1 MKYLKIFLIL
11 LLLCGCSSEKESEE
25 EIEPTDPIGTYFSKL
40 PEKPSDG
47 DGIFVSAN
55 DGLHY
60 EEVWDEFYEKVENE
74 EECDVTIARY
84 TIEGDVIYEL
94 LKHEDGFFTL
104 YTDNSRDQFSSVHEI
119 MEEKR
124 EYLYD
129 LSWLS
134 NEEIDGTV
142 KPFAEVSSPVTGIT
156 MKCSTNL
163 PGFQLYTGNFLKN
176 SSGKENTAYKPR
188 DGFCLETQFYPNSVN
203 QDGFPDCIFGPE
215 REYDYITVYQFS

>member
-11 LLLCGCSSEKESEE
+11 LLLCGCSRETESEE
-25 EIEPTDPIGTYFSKL
+25 VTEPSAPIGTYFSKL

-142 KPFAEVSSPVTGIT
+142 KPFVNRFAYLSDTYLDNAQDA
-156 MKCSTNL
+156 MAL
-163 PGFQLYTGNFLKN
+163 LDLMRD
-176 SSGKENTAYKPR
+176 GKES
-188 DGFCLETQFYPNSVN
+188 DIVI
-203 QDGFPDCIFGPE
+203 IFS
-215 REYDYITVYQFS
+215 DMSLQK